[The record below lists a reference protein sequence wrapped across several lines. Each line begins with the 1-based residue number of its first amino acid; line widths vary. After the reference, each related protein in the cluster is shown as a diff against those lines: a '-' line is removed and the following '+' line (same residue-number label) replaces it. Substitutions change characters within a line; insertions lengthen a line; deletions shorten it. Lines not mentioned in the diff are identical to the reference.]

1 MDLKKL
7 RDNSDA
13 QADYMVDEITAI
25 IKTCGKRLP
34 GSDGEKAAI
43 DYMANT
49 LKEYSDDVKIEPF
62 EVHPKAFFNWIHIMV
77 TIVLMAIGKLFL
89 LYRFLAII
97 LVGAAML

>member
-49 LKEYSDDVKIEPF
+49 L
-62 EVHPKAFFNWIHIMV
+62 
-77 TIVLMAIGKLFL
+77 
-89 LYRFLAII
+89 
-97 LVGAAML
+97 

>member
-62 EVHPKAFFNWIHIMV
+62 EVHPKAFFNWIQDRKITRNNTSHKIQ
-77 TIVLMAIGKLFL
+77 
-89 LYRFLAII
+89 YRITSYA
-97 LVGAAML
+97 